1 MSEPILYINTRVPN
15 IPNVLGF
22 FFAFEYAFLLFSH
35 YLINTYKAKTAI
47 SLSLIYIYVSIIY
60 KDTKGTFVVPSLPH
74 QRHLPQ
80 FMYAKHYL

>member
-47 SLSLIYIYVSIIY
+47 SLSLIYICIY
-60 KDTKGTFVVPSLPH
+60 NI
-74 QRHLPQ
+74 
-80 FMYAKHYL
+80 